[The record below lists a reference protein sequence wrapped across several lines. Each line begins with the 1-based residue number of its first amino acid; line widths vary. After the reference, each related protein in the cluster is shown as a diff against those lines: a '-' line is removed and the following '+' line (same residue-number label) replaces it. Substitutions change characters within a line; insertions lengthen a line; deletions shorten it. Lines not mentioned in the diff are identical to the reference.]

1 MSAKVAPEPAQDARV
16 QAVPNRGPFASEDD
30 ALRAVVR
37 RLVDQL
43 NPDEIWLFGSR
54 AEGVHQPDSDFDLLV
69 VTSASDDET
78 AFDFDRVYAPIKG
91 WGVRCEIV
99 PCRAD
104 EFALERNDPT
114 TLSWRVVNRGW
125 KLYGRGAPGSG
136 VPQS

>member
-1 MSAKVAPEPAQDARV
+1 MARANMGTMSVKLAPESAHETR

-69 VTSASDDET
+69 VTSASDDEA

-91 WGVRCEIV
+91 WGVGCEIV
-99 PCRAD
+99 PCRA
-104 EFALERNDPT
+104 
-114 TLSWRVVNRGW
+114 
-125 KLYGRGAPGSG
+125 
-136 VPQS
+136 